1 MDPITQGVI
10 GATFAQQPSKKNTV
24 LLATLL
30 GFLSGLA
37 PDLDILIRSDQDPLL
52 ALEFHR
58 QFTHSLL
65 FIPIGGLICSTVF
78 YYLFTKKKGMTFL
91 DSYIYS
97 TIGYATH
104 GLLDSCTSYGTQLL
118 WPFSDVRISWNTI
131 SIVDP
136 LFTIPILILL
146 IFSVIKKKKFFSR
159 LALFWIIFYCI
170 LGIVQKERAEKI
182 GIANASLKGHEII
195 NLEVKPSLG
204 NLFLWKVIYTTES
217 KYYVDAVKVFIDT
230 KIYEGTNIDKLNL
243 EKSYPW
249 LDSNSQ
255 QAKDIERFR
264 WFSGGY
270 LALSQ
275 EHPNRIIDIRY
286 SMLPNEIKGLWGI
299 ELNKAAGINHHVK
312 YIFDRQRDTDIFKK
326 LWKMIIE

>member
-78 YYLFTKKKGMTFL
+78 YYLFTKKNGMTFL

-104 GLLDSCTSYGTQLL
+104 GLLDSCTSYGTQ
-118 WPFSDVRISWNTI
+118 
-131 SIVDP
+131 
-136 LFTIPILILL
+136 
-146 IFSVIKKKKFFSR
+146 SVSYTHLTLPTNR
-159 LALFWIIFYCI
+159 
-170 LGIVQKERAEKI
+170 
-182 GIANASLKGHEII
+182 
-195 NLEVKPSLG
+195 EV
-204 NLFLWKVIYTTES
+204 
-217 KYYVDAVKVFIDT
+217 
-230 KIYEGTNIDKLNL
+230 
-243 EKSYPW
+243 
-249 LDSNSQ
+249 
-255 QAKDIERFR
+255 
-264 WFSGGY
+264 
-270 LALSQ
+270 
-275 EHPNRIIDIRY
+275 
-286 SMLPNEIKGLWGI
+286 
-299 ELNKAAGINHHVK
+299 
-312 YIFDRQRDTDIFKK
+312 
-326 LWKMIIE
+326 